1 MSAPID
7 FYFDFSSPYGYFASE
22 RIDALADRHGRA
34 VMWHAIVLDAQF
46 QPQGGVKIP
55 AALMRSEYVKRD
67 TERTAAFLG
76 IPYKEPAHYPVHTE
90 HAARAFLWLNDR
102 NPQLARDFGHA
113 AYRALFVNDRN
124 IYVTANFKETQMQH
138 LTVGEKVDLTVD
150 AYPNKP
156 ITGQVESF
164 AGATGAKFSLLP
176 PDNATGNFVKVVQ
189 RVPVRIALNTDSS
202 FRRLLRPGMS
212 VKVVVHTK

>member
-90 HAARAFLWLNDR
+90 HAARAFQWLSDR
-102 NPQLARDFGHA
+102 NPDEARAFAHGVFR
-113 AYRALFVNDRN
+113 AYFVEGRN
-124 IYVTANFKETQMQH
+124 ISEPAVLLEIAATLGLDREEVSNAFSDLATKARLKAEID
-138 LTVGEKVDLTVD
+138 LAEARGVFGSPFFIVEGEGFWGPDRLPQLERWL
-150 AYPNKP
+150 A
-156 ITGQVESF
+156 
-164 AGATGAKFSLLP
+164 AG
-176 PDNATGNFVKVVQ
+176 
-189 RVPVRIALNTDSS
+189 
-202 FRRLLRPGMS
+202 PGGF
-212 VKVVVHTK
+212 